1 MLFLYKIFFPVVPIP
16 LPPFLFYDIFIIMN
30 NIEQYRNRFFNLME
44 STIGDVRPLITEQ
57 INPDDIKEY
66 KGKWSISNM
75 MKNEAFKKMY
85 KDAIDKN
92 TKINGEEDATVVD
105 YYNRMVNDNRLDNL
119 VSMYDKSF
127 PSSGENTTTSVPTGT
142 GDGLSKSP
150 ITTVTEL
157 TGDDLTKFYNVMIAK
172 YQEDRSFDGL
182 TIHSMLLANRDKNIK
197 VSLIQDYITKNT
209 DNKPD
214 LMKIYNTI
222 PENEKNSLASEGAS
236 IKKN

>member
-1 MLFLYKIFFPVVPIP
+1 
-16 LPPFLFYDIFIIMN
+16 MN
-30 NIEQYRNRFFNLME
+30 NIEQYKNRFFNLME
-44 STIGDVRPLITEQ
+44 STIGDVKPLMTEQ

-75 MKNEAFKKMY
+75 MKNEVSKKMY
-85 KDAIDKN
+85 KDAIDNN
-92 TKINGEEDATVVD
+92 TKISGEEDVTVVD
-105 YYNRMVNDNRLDNL
+105 YYNKMVNDNRLDNL

-127 PSSGENTTTSVPTGT
+127 PSSGENTTTSVPTGN
-142 GDGLSKSP
+142 GEELSKSP

-157 TGDDLTKFYNVMIAK
+157 TGNDLTKFYNVMIAK
-172 YQEDRSFDGL
+172 YQEDKSFDGL

-222 PENEKNSLASEGAS
+222 PENEKNNLASEGES
-236 IKKN
+236 IKKK

>member
-1 MLFLYKIFFPVVPIP
+1 MR
-16 LPPFLFYDIFIIMN
+16 
-30 NIEQYRNRFFNLME
+30 NIEQYRKRFFNLME
-44 STIGDVRPLITEQ
+44 STIGDVKPLITEQ

-75 MKNEAFKKMY
+75 MKNEVSKKMY

-92 TKINGEEDATVVD
+92 TKISGEEDVTVVD

-127 PSSGENTTTSVPTGT
+127 PSSGENTTASVPTGT

-197 VSLIQDYITKNT
+197 VSIIQDYITNNT

>member
-1 MLFLYKIFFPVVPIP
+1 MR
-16 LPPFLFYDIFIIMN
+16 
-30 NIEQYRNRFFNLME
+30 NIEQYRKRFFNLME
-44 STIGDVRPLITEQ
+44 STIGDVKPLITEQ

-75 MKNEAFKKMY
+75 MKNEVSKKMY

-92 TKINGEEDATVVD
+92 TKISGEEDVTVVD

-127 PSSGENTTTSVPTGT
+127 PSSGENTTASVPTGT

-197 VSLIQDYITKNT
+197 VSIIQDYITNNT

-236 IKKN
+236 IKKK

>member
-1 MLFLYKIFFPVVPIP
+1 
-16 LPPFLFYDIFIIMN
+16 MN

-75 MKNEAFKKMY
+75 MKNEASKKMY

>member
-1 MLFLYKIFFPVVPIP
+1 
-16 LPPFLFYDIFIIMN
+16 MN
-30 NIEQYRNRFFNLME
+30 NIEQYKNRFFNLME
-44 STIGDVRPLITEQ
+44 STIGDVKPLITEQ
-57 INPDDIKEY
+57 ANPDNIKEY

-75 MKNEAFKKMY
+75 MKNEVSKKMY

-92 TKINGEEDATVVD
+92 TKISGEEDVTVVD

-127 PSSGENTTTSVPTGT
+127 PSSGENTTASVPTGT

-236 IKKN
+236 IKKK

>member
-1 MLFLYKIFFPVVPIP
+1 
-16 LPPFLFYDIFIIMN
+16 
-30 NIEQYRNRFFNLME
+30 ME
-44 STIGDVRPLITEQ
+44 STIGDVRPLMTEQ

-75 MKNEAFKKMY
+75 MKNEVSKKMY
-85 KDAIDKN
+85 KDAIDNN
-92 TKINGEEDATVVD
+92 TKISGEEDVTVVD
-105 YYNRMVNDNRLDNL
+105 YYDRMVNDNRLDNL

-127 PSSGENTTTSVPTGT
+127 PSSGENTTTSVPTGN
-142 GDGLSKSP
+142 GEELSKSP

-157 TGDDLTKFYNVMIAK
+157 TGNDLTKFYNVMIAK
-172 YQEDRSFDGL
+172 YQEDKSFDGL

-222 PENEKNSLASEGAS
+222 PENEKNRLASEGAS
-236 IKKN
+236 IKKK

>member
-1 MLFLYKIFFPVVPIP
+1 
-16 LPPFLFYDIFIIMN
+16 
-30 NIEQYRNRFFNLME
+30 ME
-44 STIGDVRPLITEQ
+44 STIGDVKPLITEQ

-75 MKNEAFKKMY
+75 MKNEVSKKMY

-92 TKINGEEDATVVD
+92 TKISGEEDVTVVD

-127 PSSGENTTTSVPTGT
+127 PSSGENTTASVPTGT

-197 VSLIQDYITKNT
+197 VSIIQDYITNNT